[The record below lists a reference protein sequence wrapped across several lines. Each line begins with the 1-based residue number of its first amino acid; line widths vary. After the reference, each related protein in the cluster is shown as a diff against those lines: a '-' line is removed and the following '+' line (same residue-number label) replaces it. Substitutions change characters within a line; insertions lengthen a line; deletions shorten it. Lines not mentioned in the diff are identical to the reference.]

1 MSSYQAGWE
10 PTWQYIIRGR
20 GTKPSRVLFAV
31 VGENEPMAQPTRGS
45 GLQLQEITIDEFKR
59 QFAHFE
65 TALAVVELALARAK
79 DQRMRLPKVFTA
91 NDLIVV

>member
-20 GTKPSRVLFAV
+20 GLKPSRVLFAV
-31 VGENEPMAQPTRGS
+31 IGENEPVAQPMRGS
-45 GLQLQEITIDEFKR
+45 SWQLPEITIDEFNR

-65 TALAVVELALARAK
+65 TVLAVVELAMARAK
-79 DQRMRLPKVFTA
+79 DQRMQLPPVFTA
-91 NDLIVV
+91 ADLIVV